1 MIVNVASVNWKSH
14 TVCSNALI
22 VCIFSQTISDTWN
35 RLSSIMD
42 HRFASVDGGIVKDI
56 VPFCRSGRQLA
67 VVGVWSGGSWS
78 PSTQGIVRQYRGNTL
93 IGVWQ
98 IGGVEY
104 PARQRVDAL
113 LLLEPQGEA
122 LPPLAGDVLVFGE
135 GVFSR
140 LPVVESTLTPESDAA
155 VEVGDRRYHGVAQV
169 REKRVEAIWL
179 FHQVDAV
186 IDSREV
192 QPLWWR
198 GKEFS
203 ARLRLFEDAKRYV
216 VQLTLG
222 GEQISLQ
229 RLLHTL
235 PPLRAFVLDAGQE
248 MLFQEKRPTNGRR
261 LTHTYEYFE
270 PSISAAPGSLRLFIH
285 PSQPIQLPL
294 YVQPDEPL
302 RLWVR
307 VLQAAF
313 QRSVHGV
320 TQPLL
325 ERIFSV
331 DDLLKRVRQFVEV
344 GVRYGDLRVAA
355 PDVPSAM
362 VIDRPV
368 LEVVET
374 SINILET
381 RHLRRTGVLYALDL
395 VRSWFRM
402 LAEEAGQ
409 QEDWTIRFD
418 QPWGERVSGTVPR
431 GVVVEFS
438 TQTHPEMRRGT
449 GILTS
454 IRDESERDGG

>member
-1 MIVNVASVNWKSH
+1 MVE
-14 TVCSNALI
+14 
-22 VCIFSQTISDTWN
+22 
-35 RLSSIMD
+35 RE
-42 HRFASVDGGIVKDI
+42 GI
-56 VPFCRSGRQLA
+56 
-67 VVGVWSGGSWS
+67 
-78 PSTQGIVRQYRGNTL
+78 
-93 IGVWQ
+93 
-98 IGGVEY
+98 
-104 PARQRVDAL
+104 
-113 LLLEPQGEA
+113 
-122 LPPLAGDVLVFGE
+122 LP
-135 GVFSR
+135 
-140 LPVVESTLTPESDAA
+140 
-155 VEVGDRRYHGVAQV
+155 
-169 REKRVEAIWL
+169 
-179 FHQVDAV
+179 
-186 IDSREV
+186 
-192 QPLWWR
+192 
-198 GKEFS
+198 
-203 ARLRLFEDAKRYV
+203 RLRLSHFEDAKRYV

-222 GEQISLQ
+222 SEQISLQ

-248 MLFQEKRPTNGRR
+248 MLFQEKRPINGRR

-285 PSQPIQLPL
+285 PSQPLQLPL

-331 DDLLKRVRQFVEV
+331 DDLSNGSAQFVDV

-355 PDVPSAM
+355 PDVPSEI
-362 VIDRPV
+362 VIDRHV

-374 SINILET
+374 SINSLET

-395 VRSWFRM
+395 VRSWFRI

-418 QPWGERVSGTVPR
+418 QPWRERVRGTVPR

-438 TQTHPEMRRGT
+438 TPTRPEMRRG
-449 GILTS
+449 
-454 IRDESERDGG
+454 RQES

>member
-1 MIVNVASVNWKSH
+1 MDNR
-14 TVCSNALI
+14 
-22 VCIFSQTISDTWN
+22 FS
-35 RLSSIMD
+35 L
-42 HRFASVDGGIVKDI
+42 VDGGIVKNV
-56 VPFCRSGRQLA
+56 VPFFRSGKQLA

-78 PSTQGIVRQYRGNTL
+78 PSTKEIVLQYRGNTL

-98 IGGVEY
+98 IVGVDY
-104 PARQRVDAL
+104 PVRQQTDAVL
-113 LLLEPQGEA
+113 LLDPQGEA
-122 LPPLAGDVLVFGE
+122 LSPLADDVLVFGD

-140 LPVVESTLTPESDAA
+140 LPVVESPLTLETDAA
-155 VEVGDRRYHGVAQV
+155 VEVGEMRYHGVAQV
-169 REKRVEAIWL
+169 REKRIEAIWL

-186 IDSREV
+186 IDSNVV

-198 GKEFS
+198 GKQFS
-203 ARLRLFEDAKRYV
+203 ARLRLSRFADATSYV

-222 GEQISLQ
+222 STHISLQ
-229 RLLHTL
+229 HLLHTL

-248 MLFQEKRPTNGRR
+248 MLFQEQRPSHGRR

-270 PSISAAPGSLRLFIH
+270 PSISAAPGSLRLFVH
-285 PSQPIQLPL
+285 PCEPIQFPL
-294 YVQPDEPL
+294 YVQPEEPL

-307 VLQAAF
+307 VLHAAS

-325 ERIFSV
+325 ERVFSV

-355 PDVPSAM
+355 PDVSGEI
-362 VIDRPV
+362 VIERPV
-368 LEVVET
+368 LEVIET

-395 VRSWFRM
+395 VRSWFRI
-402 LAEEAGQ
+402 LADEAGQ
-409 QEDWTIRFD
+409 QEDWSIRFD
-418 QPWGERVSGTVPR
+418 QQWRDKVSGTVPR

-438 TQTHPEMRRGT
+438 TQARPEMKRGT

-454 IRDESERDGG
+454 IRDESELITSQPVPGKK

>member
-1 MIVNVASVNWKSH
+1 MEMFLSV
-14 TVCSNALI
+14 
-22 VCIFSQTISDTWN
+22 
-35 RLSSIMD
+35 
-42 HRFASVDGGIVKDI
+42 VDGGIVKDV
-56 VPFCRSGRQLA
+56 VPFFRSGRQLA

-78 PSTQGIVRQYRGNTL
+78 PSTQAIVRQYRENNL
-93 IGVWQ
+93 VGVWQ

-104 PARQRVDAL
+104 PARQQLDAL
-113 LLLEPQGEA
+113 LVLEPQGAA

-155 VEVGDRRYHGVAQV
+155 VEVGEKRYHGVAQV
-169 REKRVEAIWL
+169 RDKRIEALWL
-179 FHQVDAV
+179 LHQVDAV
-186 IDSREV
+186 IDSNEV

-198 GKEFS
+198 GKQFS
-203 ARLRLFEDAKRYV
+203 ARLRLSRFADATRYV

-222 GEQISLQ
+222 SKHISLPH
-229 RLLHTL
+229 LLHTL

-248 MLFQEKRPTNGRR
+248 MLFQEQRPSHGRR

-270 PSISAAPGSLRLFIH
+270 PSISAAPGSLRLLIH
-285 PSQPIQLPL
+285 PCEPIQLPL
-294 YVQPDEPL
+294 YVQPEEPL

-325 ERIFSV
+325 ERVFSV

-355 PDVPSAM
+355 SDVSEEM
-362 VIDRPV
+362 VIERHV

-395 VRSWFRM
+395 VRSWFRI
-402 LAEEAGQ
+402 LADEAGQ

-418 QPWGERVSGTVPR
+418 QPWREKVNGTVPR

-438 TQTHPEMRRGT
+438 TQTRPEMERGT
-449 GILTS
+449 GILIS
-454 IRDESERDGG
+454 IRDESESTTTQPHSGKK

>member
-1 MIVNVASVNWKSH
+1 
-14 TVCSNALI
+14 
-22 VCIFSQTISDTWN
+22 
-35 RLSSIMD
+35 MD
-42 HRFASVDGGIVKDI
+42 HRFALVDGGIVKDV
-56 VPFCRSGRQLA
+56 VPFFRSGQQLA
-67 VVGVWSGGSWS
+67 VVGVWSGGSWR
-78 PSTQGIVRQYRGNTL
+78 PSTQEIVRQYRGNTL
-93 IGVWQ
+93 VGVWQ
-98 IGGVEY
+98 MGGVES
-104 PARQRVDAL
+104 PARQQVDAL

-155 VEVGDRRYHGVAQV
+155 VEVGERRYHGVAQV

-198 GKEFS
+198 GQEFS
-203 ARLRLFEDAKRYV
+203 ARLQLFEDAKRYV

-222 GEQISLQ
+222 SEHISLQ

-355 PDVPSAM
+355 PDVPSEI
-362 VIDRPV
+362 VIDRHV

-402 LAEEAGQ
+402 LADEAGQ

-418 QPWGERVSGTVPR
+418 QPWRERVSGTVPR

-438 TQTHPEMRRGT
+438 TQTRPEMRRGT

-454 IRDESERDGG
+454 IRDESELTTSQPAPGKK

>member
-1 MIVNVASVNWKSH
+1 
-14 TVCSNALI
+14 
-22 VCIFSQTISDTWN
+22 
-35 RLSSIMD
+35 MD
-42 HRFASVDGGIVKDI
+42 HRFALVDGGIVKDV
-56 VPFCRSGRQLA
+56 VPFFRSGQQLA

-78 PSTQGIVRQYRGNTL
+78 PSTQEIVRQYRGNTL

-98 IGGVEY
+98 LGGVEY
-104 PARQRVDAL
+104 PARQQGDAL

-203 ARLRLFEDAKRYV
+203 ARLRLSHFEDAKRYV

-222 GEQISLQ
+222 SEHISLQ

-302 RLWVR
+302 RVWVR

-355 PDVPSAM
+355 PDVPSEI
-362 VIDRPV
+362 VIDRHV

-381 RHLRRTGVLYALDL
+381 RHLRRTGVLYGLDL
-395 VRSWFRM
+395 VRSWFRI
-402 LAEEAGQ
+402 LADEAGQ

-418 QPWGERVSGTVPR
+418 PPWRERVSGTVPR

-438 TQTHPEMRRGT
+438 TQTRPEMRRGT

-454 IRDESERDGG
+454 IRDESELTTSQPAPGKK

>member
-1 MIVNVASVNWKSH
+1 
-14 TVCSNALI
+14 
-22 VCIFSQTISDTWN
+22 
-35 RLSSIMD
+35 MD
-42 HRFASVDGGIVKDI
+42 HRFSSVDGGIVKDV
-56 VPFCRSGRQLA
+56 VPFFRSGRQRA

-78 PSTQGIVRQYRGNTL
+78 PSTKEIVRQYRGNTL

-98 IGGVEY
+98 IVGVDY
-104 PARQRVDAL
+104 PVRQQTDAVL
-113 LLLEPQGEA
+113 LLDPQGEA
-122 LPPLAGDVLVFGE
+122 LPPLAGDVLVFGD

-140 LPVVESTLTPESDAA
+140 LPVVESTLTLETDAA
-155 VEVGDRRYHGVAQV
+155 VEVGEMRYHGVAQV
-169 REKRVEAIWL
+169 HDKRIEAIWL

-186 IDSREV
+186 IDRNEV

-198 GKEFS
+198 GKQFS
-203 ARLRLFEDAKRYV
+203 ARLRLSHFADTTSYV

-222 GEQISLQ
+222 SKQIALQ
-229 RLLHTL
+229 YLLHTL

-248 MLFQEKRPTNGRR
+248 MLFQEQRPSHGRR
-261 LTHTYEYFE
+261 LSHTYEYFE
-270 PSISAAPGSLRLFIH
+270 PSISAAPGSLRLFVH
-285 PSQPIQLPL
+285 PCEPIQLPL
-294 YVQPDEPL
+294 YVQPEDPL

-325 ERIFSV
+325 ERVFSV
-331 DDLLKRVRQFVEV
+331 DDLLKRIRQFVEV

-355 PDVPSAM
+355 SDVSEEM
-362 VIDRPV
+362 VIERHV

-395 VRSWFRM
+395 VRSWFRI
-402 LAEEAGQ
+402 LADEAGQ

-418 QPWGERVSGTVPR
+418 QPWRDKVSGTVPR

-438 TQTHPEMRRGT
+438 TQTRPEMKRGT
-449 GILTS
+449 GILIS
-454 IRDESERDGG
+454 IQDESDSTTTQSHSGKK